1 MFMGDAVQYDV
12 GATGVTPDWMTN
24 ISNLVSQ
31 GLNLYGQLKLQDM
44 NMSLIKSGRPPLTA
58 DQMASMAPQLNVGI
72 APDVKATIQ
81 QYAIIGGIGVLA
93 IVLLMSGKRSR
104 R

>member
-1 MFMGDAVQYDV
+1 MQMADAVQYDV
-12 GATGVTPDWMTN
+12 GGVTPDWMTAL
-24 ISNLVSQ
+24 SNLATQ
-31 GLNLYGQLKLQDM
+31 GLNLYGQIQLQNM
-44 NMSLIKSGRPPLTA
+44 NMDLIKSGRPPLTGE
-58 DQMASMAPQLNVGI
+58 QMASMAPQLNVGI